1 MGNAVK
7 AVITGTEHFEMHPQ
21 FLMDGMKRQAGTLQK
36 ANLEGV
42 MNAIEAGSPV
52 VRIEL
57 IVDAN
62 GKARLFIG
70 DDGIGIETREDLIQ
84 HFATFGTPHKAN
96 ENKIYAQFRM
106 GRGQMFAFGLNVW
119 RTATFKM
126 VVDIDNKGLTYE
138 LTENLPYVKG
148 CQIDIDLYR
157 NPIGYSHATI
167 EQYKECIQKQV
178 RFMEGKI
185 LFNGEQINTPASI
198 LKWDFEDDN
207 AYYMF
212 NAGADFKVY
221 NLGAYVMDAS
231 LVQTGMMGIVVS
243 KKQVKVNFARNDIQH
258 DCGIYHGYFDG
269 NDKHVDGIIDIVKKN
284 RIKKTRQRRR
294 TLDSWERTATL
305 TDIRDGQ
312 QDLADVKTL
321 GLIPT
326 AQGKHISLDFVR
338 KNRQQWCFAERGS
351 DLADRMMERG
361 QALCIDEN
369 ILTTLNY
376 SGHNSGF
383 FSWLTGTDTQ
393 YSYGN
398 DDWKAVE
405 KLYADFDELSKN
417 ISDDYNTL
425 PDKKLTVVERR
436 IIKVLNGFHCWDGR
450 VINLGY
456 SERANAW
463 TNGISYIT
471 IDRSYLKRLSVTY
484 ARHCNKLMVL
494 LAHEMAHDSDTKGT
508 HYHGPEFYENMVR
521 ILESDSAPTIYIASF
536 HSKMQESKIDEKQA
550 KIDASQERARA
561 KQDKKLN
568 IAACA
573 TS

>member
-1 MGNAVK
+1 MSNAVK
-7 AVITGTEHFEMHPQ
+7 TETRDLAMHPKL
-21 FLMDGMKRQAGTLQK
+21 LMDTIKRQAGTLQK

-42 MNAIEAGSPV
+42 MNAVEAGSPV

-62 GKARLFIG
+62 GKARLSIS
-70 DDGIGIETREDLIQ
+70 DDGIGIETKKELIQ
-84 HFATFGTPHKAN
+84 HFETFGTPHEDS
-96 ENKIYAQFRM
+96 ENTYWKQFRM
-106 GRGQMFAFGLNVW
+106 GRGQMFAFGKNVW
-119 RTATFKM
+119 RTATFMM

-148 CQIDIDLYR
+148 CHITIDLYC
-157 NPIGYSHATI
+157 NPIGYSHNSI

-178 RFMEGKI
+178 RFMEGII
-185 LFNGEQINTPASI
+185 LFNNEQINTPASI
-198 LKWDFEDDN
+198 LKWDFEDAN
-207 AYYMF
+207 AFYMF

-221 NLGAYVMDAS
+221 NLGAYVMDAP

-258 DCGIYHGYFDG
+258 DCKIYHGFL
-269 NDKHVDGIIDIVKKN
+269 NDKNKHVDGIIDVVKKN

-405 KLYADFDELSKN
+405 KLYTDFDELSKN

-471 IDRSYLKRLSVTY
+471 VDRSYLKRLSVTY
-484 ARHCNKLMVL
+484 PVHCNKLMVL
-494 LAHEMAHDSDTKGT
+494 LAHEMAHDSDTRGT

-521 ILESDSAPTIYIASF
+521 ILESESAPTIYNAMF
-536 HSKMQESKIDEKQA
+536 HGKMQESKIDEKQA
-550 KIDASQERARA
+550 KIEASQRKA
-561 KQDKKLN
+561 KEKQNKKLN
-568 IAACA
+568 IAACT